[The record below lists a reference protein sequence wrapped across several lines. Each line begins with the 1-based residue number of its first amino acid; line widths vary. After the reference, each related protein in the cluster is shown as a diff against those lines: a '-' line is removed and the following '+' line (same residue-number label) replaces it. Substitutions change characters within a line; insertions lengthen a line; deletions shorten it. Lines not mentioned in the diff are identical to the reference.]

1 MAEFHVV
8 CWIKK
13 KKSGDGEEIIIL
25 VLLELEAV
33 AFSSC
38 LLFNILMLPGA
49 KKTGLLH
56 MGLHT

>member
-1 MAEFHVV
+1 MLSVGL
-8 CWIKK
+8 KK

-25 VLLELEAV
+25 ILLELEAV